1 MKTKAAV
8 LYEHNSPFIIEEL
21 DLQGPG
27 EGQVLVE
34 LKATGICRTDEHAVI
49 GATITPL
56 PTVLGHE
63 GAGIV
68 REVGPGVTSLKKGDH
83 VVTVWMPS
91 CGKCEP
97 CRQGLGH
104 LCVRGAQLFSG
115 CMLNGETLLK
125 NNNRDI
131 HHYMFLSAFSE
142 FVVIHE
148 EAAVLVDK
156 EAPLDRV
163 CLLGCALTTGFG
175 AVTKTAKVDA
185 GSNAVLFGL
194 GGIGSG
200 VLNGLVQS
208 GANMI
213 IVVEPKEWKEEVAM
227 KMGATHFI
235 NPNKEDPVQKVME
248 LTHGVGADYTFEC
261 WGHEDVQAQ
270 CYNALRNKGKAVYI
284 GAVDEAVNSIPIN
297 NFSIINTEKIIMGCL
312 YGSCVPLVDV
322 PKYVSLYMRGKFDLD
337 SVVTQRFPL
346 EDINKGFEA
355 LRNGDVIRGVITFD
369 KS

>member
-8 LYEHNSPFIIEEL
+8 LYEKNSPFKIEEL

-34 LKATGICRTDEHAVI
+34 LKATGICRTDEHALM
-49 GATITPL
+49 GATVTPF

-63 GAGIV
+63 GGGIV
-68 REVGPGVTSLKKGDH
+68 REVGPGVTSIKEGDH

-91 CGKCEP
+91 CGRCEP
-97 CRQGLGH
+97 CRKGLGH
-104 LCVRGAQLFSG
+104 LCVRGADLFSG
-115 CMLNGETLLK
+115 RMLDGKTLFKRNGQ
-125 NNNRDI
+125 DV
-131 HHYMFLSAFSE
+131 HHFMFLSAFSE
-142 FVVIHE
+142 FVVVE
-148 EAAVLVDK
+148 EDAAVVVDR
-156 EAPLDRV
+156 EARLDRV

-175 AVTKTAKVDA
+175 AVTRTANFEA
-185 GSNAVLFGL
+185 GSNAVIFGF

-213 IVVEPKEWKEEVAM
+213 IVVEPKEWKEEVAT

-235 NPNKEDPVQKVME
+235 NPDKEDPVQKVLE
-248 LTHGVGADYTFEC
+248 LTHGVGAGYAFEC
-261 WGHEDVQAQ
+261 WGHEEVQAQ
-270 CYNALRNKGKAVYI
+270 CYNAIRNKGKAVFI

-297 NFSIINTEKIIMGCL
+297 NFSIINTEKIIMGSL
-312 YGSCVPLVDV
+312 YGSCVPMLEI

-337 SVVTQRFPL
+337 SVVTKTFPL

-355 LRNGDVIRGVITFD
+355 LRNGDVVRGVIKFD
-369 KS
+369 